1 MTPTARTTIKRIA
14 ANAAYDLEVIRDII
28 DEALVC
34 HVGFVDNGQPF
45 VIPTI
50 HFRMEDRLYLHGS
63 VSSRMLR
70 CLAAGVPACVSVTL
84 VDGLVLARSLF
95 NHSMNYRSVVIL
107 ATAEEV
113 TDRNQK
119 VAALKALTDHVV
131 PGRWDDARLPNEK
144 ELSATRV
151 VSFPINEA
159 SAKVRTGPP
168 NDDEPDY
175 QLPVWA
181 GIIPLAVQAGE
192 PVPDPKLLA
201 GLSTPSYALSYH
213 RGRT

>member
-1 MTPTARTTIKRIA
+1 
-14 ANAAYDLEVIRDII
+14 
-28 DEALVC
+28 
-34 HVGFVDNGQPF
+34 
-45 VIPTI
+45 
-50 HFRMEDRLYLHGS
+50 MEDRLYLHGS

-192 PVPDPKLLA
+192 PVPDPKLMA
-201 GLSTPSYALSYH
+201 GLSTPSYALNYH

>member
-131 PGRWDDARLPNEK
+131 RVDGTTRASRTRRNSRLPG
-144 ELSATRV
+144 
-151 VSFPINEA
+151 SFPFR
-159 SAKVRTGPP
+159 STRHRPRCGPDHRTTTNRTTNYPYGP
-168 NDDEPDY
+168 
-175 QLPVWA
+175 
-181 GIIPLAVQAGE
+181 G
-192 PVPDPKLLA
+192 
-201 GLSTPSYALSYH
+201 SF
-213 RGRT
+213 R